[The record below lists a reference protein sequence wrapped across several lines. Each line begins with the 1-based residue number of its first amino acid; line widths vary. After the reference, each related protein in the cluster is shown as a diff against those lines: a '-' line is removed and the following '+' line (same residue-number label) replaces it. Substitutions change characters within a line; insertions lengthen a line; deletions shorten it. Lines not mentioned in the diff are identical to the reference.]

1 MQCCWTVFGHLLKIS
16 FEEFRAIDLCGNA
29 ATWHACFWNP
39 PRAERRSSC
48 GILVYN
54 RQEKSSE
61 MKWSEINFLRGRAW
75 LPFRTSAHIAW
86 SYRTICPKTV
96 GGCKFPIP
104 VSVPSWALT
113 ETAGHAC
120 GFGWRSLFVV
130 FVFLAIPHY
139 MDSYLRSYVSRC
151 YLETTPSWYYS
162 RYYRD
167 FVVMVEEL
175 SAMNSCSYHW
185 FLSVIFSMSLILIM
199 SYYRVVL
206 QFHFARFCFRVDYGK
221 VCRATASTKFRLS
234 QKRWQESYAT

>member
-29 ATWHACFWNP
+29 ATRHACFWNP

-104 VSVPSWALT
+104 VSVPSWALQPKPQAKL
-113 ETAGHAC
+113 AGSV
-120 GFGWRSLFVV
+120 GDPSLSFLFFGN
-130 FVFLAIPHY
+130 LALHRARWIH
-139 MDSYLRSYVSRC
+139 VHII
-151 YLETTPSWYYS
+151 
-162 RYYRD
+162 D
-167 FVVMVEEL
+167 F
-175 SAMNSCSYHW
+175 
-185 FLSVIFSMSLILIM
+185 
-199 SYYRVVL
+199 
-206 QFHFARFCFRVDYGK
+206 
-221 VCRATASTKFRLS
+221 S
-234 QKRWQESYAT
+234 Q